1 MNNRKTV
8 SLSSFGLVVWITFL
22 ILKLFVPAFAG
33 EKISPEHHHPCGLDI
48 SWHSGEVNWQEIK
61 KQGFHFVIVKATEG
75 QDLKDKRFDINW
87 PALKEHGI
95 LRGAYH
101 YYITTDEPGEQAQFL
116 FDTVKLE
123 PGDLA
128 PIVDIEEVHRNTDQ
142 AEMYPKLLLYLKL
155 LEHHYGIKPII
166 YTSPRFWNK
175 HFHLHLKGYP
185 LWIAEYGV
193 PDPSIP
199 DGWKTWHLWQYEEDA
214 QVNGIEKGV
223 DLSRL
228 NHSSTTLAD
237 VTIPEHAIAPGVLQP
252 GDNRD
257 EN

>member
-1 MNNRKTV
+1 MRYMTSFVRLATVVNTV
-8 SLSSFGLVVWITFL
+8 SFMILLSWS
-22 ILKLFVPAFAG
+22 PALATDS
-33 EKISPEHHHPCGLDI
+33 IAPRHHHPCGLDI
-48 SWHSGEVNWQEIK
+48 SWHSGEVDWGEVK

-75 QDLKDKRFDINW
+75 EDLKDKRFDINW

-101 YYITTDEPGEQAQFL
+101 YYITTDEPGKQAQFL

-123 PGDLA
+123 AGDLG

-142 AEMYPKLLLYLKL
+142 AEMYAKLLLYLKL

-166 YTSPRFWNK
+166 YTSPHFWNQ
-175 HFHLHLKGYP
+175 HFHKHLKGYP

-193 PDPSIP
+193 PDPRIP
-199 DGWKTWHLWQYEEDA
+199 DGWKTWHLWQYRENVPVE
-214 QVNGIEKGV
+214 GIEKGV

-228 NHSSTTLAD
+228 NHTDTSLAD
-237 VTIPEHAIAPGVLQP
+237 VVIPEDTTAPGVVQSP
-252 GDNRD
+252 AASDN
-257 EN
+257 N